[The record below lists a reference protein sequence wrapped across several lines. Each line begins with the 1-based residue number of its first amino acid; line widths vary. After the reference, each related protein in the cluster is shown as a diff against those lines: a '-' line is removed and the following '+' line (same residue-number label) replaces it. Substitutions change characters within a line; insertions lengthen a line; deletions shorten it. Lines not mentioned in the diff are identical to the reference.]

1 MAAAAAEANGR
12 LRIFALSMASARL
25 ALMAVKI
32 LSYCLS
38 YHIGALN
45 IECASAADYEPHQSF
60 VKLVSYLYLDL
71 GHDRQIWLHEVNI
84 SYRGSRHN

>member
-12 LRIFALSMASARL
+12 LRIFALSMTSASL

-32 LSYCLS
+32 LFYCLS
-38 YHIGALN
+38 YYIGALN
-45 IECASAADYEPHQSF
+45 IESSSAADYEPHQSF

-71 GHDRQIWLHEVNI
+71 GHDWQIWLHEVNI